1 MTPAT
6 LGQMRIGFLGTG
18 RIGSSHAEVVARHP
32 DVTSLVLADAVAAR
46 ARSAADSLG
55 CEHVDTPDE
64 VFVAGV
70 EAVVIASAT
79 DTHADLVL
87 AAVEAGLPVFC
98 EKPVALDVGTTLEVM
113 QRVDDAGVAVQV
125 GLQRRFDHG
134 YRSARRALA
143 DGRIGD
149 LHRVHQITG
158 DQAPPHPDYIP
169 ASGGMYRDCH
179 IHDFDILRWVTGR
192 EVVDVYATGSNRG
205 ADFFRAAGDV
215 DNTAALLTLDD
226 HTLVTVQGSR
236 YNGAGHDVRMEL
248 AGTEA
253 TYVVGLDERS
263 PWTSAEDQV
272 SFPTGAPWPNFWV
285 RFTPAYVAEINAF
298 VEVAKGEADTP
309 CTIADALE
317 ALYVAEAAEVS
328 RAEGRRVEVEE
339 VRK

>member
-1 MTPAT
+1 
-6 LGQMRIGFLGTG
+6 MRIGFLGVG

-32 DVTSLVLADAVAAR
+32 EVKGLVLADADVAR
-46 ARSAADSLG
+46 ARGAAERLG
-55 CEHVDTPDE
+55 CEHVGSPDE
-64 VFVAGV
+64 VFRAGV
-70 EAVVIASAT
+70 DAVVIASAT
-79 DTHADLVL
+79 DTHADLLL
-87 AAVEAGLPVFC
+87 AALERDLPAFC
-98 EKPVALDVGTTLEVM
+98 EKPVALDVGTTRAVLK
-113 QRVDDAGVAVQV
+113 RVDDAGAAVQI

-134 YRSARRALA
+134 YRTARRALA

-158 DQAPPHPDYIP
+158 DPAPPHPEYIP

-205 ADFFRAAGDV
+205 ADFFAAAGDV

-226 HTLVTVQGSR
+226 GTLVTLQGSR

-263 PWTSAEDQV
+263 PWTSAEREV
-272 SFPTGAPWPNFWV
+272 SFPDGDPWPNFWV
-285 RFTPAYVAEINAF
+285 RFTPAYVDELNAF
-298 VEVAKGEADTP
+298 VEVAKGAAASP
-309 CTIADALE
+309 CTVSDALQ
-317 ALYVAEAAEVS
+317 ALYVAEAAELS
-328 RAEGRRVEVEE
+328 RAERRRVEVEE
-339 VRK
+339 VRV